1 MMNAFP
7 FRQHCQICCQLL
19 LLRWGMGQA
28 FGENLF
34 LTSAEQY
41 GILYIA
47 KCYMLLCIDKNGAE
61 WKPLRRSKT
70 MPRIALI
77 CGIAISIVSAGV
89 SFMLGGL
96 FGLFIWLCLFVIVA
110 VEVIYHLGAKGLS
123 DVPDARIEATTH
135 SPRGWYDLDYRGRGR
150 N

>member
-1 MMNAFP
+1 M
-7 FRQHCQICCQLL
+7 Q
-19 LLRWGMGQA
+19 
-28 FGENLF
+28 
-34 LTSAEQY
+34 
-41 GILYIA
+41 
-47 KCYMLLCIDKNGAE
+47 
-61 WKPLRRSKT
+61 
-70 MPRIALI
+70 RIALI

-96 FGLFIWLCLFVIVA
+96 FGLLIWLCLFVIVA

-123 DVPDARIEATTH
+123 DVPDARTEATTQ

>member
-1 MMNAFP
+1 M
-7 FRQHCQICCQLL
+7 Q
-19 LLRWGMGQA
+19 
-28 FGENLF
+28 
-34 LTSAEQY
+34 
-41 GILYIA
+41 
-47 KCYMLLCIDKNGAE
+47 
-61 WKPLRRSKT
+61 
-70 MPRIALI
+70 RIALI
-77 CGIAISIVSAGV
+77 CGSAISMVSAGV

-123 DVPDARIEATTH
+123 DVPDARIEATTQ